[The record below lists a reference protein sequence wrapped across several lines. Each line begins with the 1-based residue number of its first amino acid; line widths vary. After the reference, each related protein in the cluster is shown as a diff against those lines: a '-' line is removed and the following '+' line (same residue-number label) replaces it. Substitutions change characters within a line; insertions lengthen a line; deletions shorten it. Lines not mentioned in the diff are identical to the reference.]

1 MNDDPLLTRLHDLPS
16 PALDSVTRA
25 RVLRQAER
33 ELGGGRRAWGVWSG
47 WALSA
52 VLLAC
57 EAVYVAEVIAKV
69 RILFG

>member
-1 MNDDPLLTRLHDLPS
+1 MNDDPLLTRLRDLPS
-16 PALDSVTRA
+16 PALDTVTRA
-25 RVLRQAER
+25 RVLRRAEH
-33 ELGGGRRAWGVWSG
+33 ELSGSRRAWGVWSG

-57 EAVYVAEVIAKV
+57 EAVYVVEVIAKV